1 MRTYDQIAADFAALN
16 QEFKEYARANPEEH
30 IVLFNTIGKIEMYDE
45 DMGKVIVSGSL
56 TGGTQDIITIF
67 AQPENEAYEALTKLM
82 ARREVREYMK
92 DIMQDRGGVDRH
104 E

>member
-16 QEFKEYARANPEEH
+16 QEFKEYASANPEEH
-30 IVLFNTIGKIEMYDE
+30 IVLFNTIGKIDMYDE
-45 DMGKVIVSGSL
+45 DMGKVTVRGSL

-67 AQPENEAYEALTKLM
+67 AQPENEAYEALTELM
-82 ARREVREYMK
+82 GRREVREYIK
-92 DIMQDRGGVDRH
+92 DITQDSREVDRN